1 MNKTAN
7 IVIIGG
13 GISGVSIGYFLHKL
27 GAKNVVIIERDYL
40 ASGATGRC
48 GAGIRQQWGSP
59 LNCIMTK
66 FSCDFFET
74 AMDEFEGLGQ
84 NSVDLEFHQG
94 GYMLLVSTENELAQ
108 TKENIALQN
117 SLGINSRLLSPAEAR
132 ELAPIV
138 ETDGLLG
145 AAFYHKDGHL
155 NPFHTTKAFADA
167 FTGLGGII
175 YTNTSVTDIFRDGD
189 RVTGVSTDKGNIATD
204 TVIIAAGGYSQKVAS
219 MVGYELPLYSERHN
233 ILVTEPV
240 ERVLE
245 PMLMSFSLNF
255 YCQQTPHGSFIMG
268 RNCPNQPR
276 DLRIT
281 ADSSFPVAMA
291 QTITKVVPAL
301 KNLRMLRQ
309 WAGLYNMSPDKHPIY
324 DQIPGVNGLYVAA
337 GFSGHGFMMA
347 PSTGQSMAELILGL
361 TPTLPWDKLGFA
373 RFDSG
378 DLLVEPSVV

>member
-1 MNKTAN
+1 MISKSAD

-13 GISGVSIGYFLHKL
+13 GISGVSIGYFLLKN
-27 GAKNVVIIERDYL
+27 GAKNVVILERDFL
-40 ASGATGRC
+40 AAGATGRC

-66 FSCDFFET
+66 FSCEFFET
-74 AMDEFEGLGQ
+74 ATDEFAAQ
-84 NSVDLEFHQG
+84 SPINLEFHQG

-117 SLGINSRLLSPAEAR
+117 SLGINSRLLSPSEAR
-132 ELAPIV
+132 KLAPIID
-138 ETDGLLG
+138 TDGLLA
-145 AAFYHKDGHL
+145 AAFYHRDGHL
-155 NPFHTTKAFADA
+155 NPFHTTQAFADA
-167 FTGLGGII
+167 FTRLGGVIH
-175 YTNTSVTDIFRDGD
+175 TNTSVTDILLEGD
-189 RVTGVSTDKGNIATD
+189 KITGVCTDNGIISTNTI
-204 TVIIAAGGYSQKVAS
+204 VIAAGGYSQQLAA
-219 MVGYELPLYSERHN
+219 MVNYELPLYSERHN

-276 DLRIT
+276 DLRTT
-281 ADSSFPVAMA
+281 ADSNFPIAMA
-291 QTITKVVPAL
+291 KTITKVVPAL

-309 WAGLYNMSPDKHPIY
+309 WAGLYNMSPDSHPIY
-324 DQIPGVNGLYVAA
+324 DQIPGTRGLYVTA

-347 PSTGQSMAELILGL
+347 PSTGQSMAEMILGL

-373 RFDSG
+373 RFDKG
-378 DLLVEPSVV
+378 ELLVEPSVV